1 MKLDFNNIELK
12 ILKNFNGGEKEL
24 QANMYVDDTNKI
36 FRGKLIPGASI
47 GMHTHEVN
55 EEVIYILQGN
65 AKFLYDDTVEYV
77 KVGECHYC
85 PKGHSHSF
93 INETNEDI
101 IFFAVVPMVK

>member
-47 GMHTHEVN
+47 GMHTHEFN

-77 KVGECHYC
+77 KAGECHYC

>member
-77 KVGECHYC
+77 KAGECHYC